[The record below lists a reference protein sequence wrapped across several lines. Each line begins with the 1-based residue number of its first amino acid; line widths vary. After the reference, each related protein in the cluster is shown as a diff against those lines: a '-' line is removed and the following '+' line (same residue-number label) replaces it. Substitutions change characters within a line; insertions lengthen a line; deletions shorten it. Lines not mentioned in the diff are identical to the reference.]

1 MKLFVKLLLEFSPLG
16 LFFLASTEYG
26 FFTSTAVLMG
36 ATVISLILAWHLFR
50 QLALM
55 AIITA
60 ATGLIAGA
68 ATLIWVDQVYIQLK
82 PTIVGLIFSS
92 ILLVGLV
99 RKRPLFKTL
108 LGENLY
114 LTDQGWHLLTWLWLA
129 YFLFIT
135 GLNEYIWRNYSF
147 AFWAGFKAFGLMP
160 LTIVYAIPQ
169 IYLLKKHS
177 LSGAE
182 APFDFSPQ
190 KKRKKIS
197 QSAERG
203 NRAAPIRQLAE

>member
-26 FFTSTAVLMG
+26 FFTSTAVLMV
-36 ATVISLILAWHLFR
+36 ATVISLIVTWRLFR

-68 ATLIWVDQVYIQLK
+68 ATLILVDQVYIQLK
-82 PTIVGLIFSS
+82 PTIVGLTFSS
-92 ILLVGLV
+92 ILIIGLI
-99 RKRPLFKTL
+99 KDKPLFKLL

-114 LTDQGWHLLTWLWLA
+114 LTDEGWRLLTWLWLG

-135 GLNEYIWRNYSF
+135 GLNEYIWRTHSF

-160 LTIVYAIPQ
+160 LTVIYAIPQ
-169 IYLLKKHS
+169 IYLLKKYS
-177 LSGAE
+177 ISADGTPSQL
-182 APFDFSPQ
+182 SPQ
-190 KKRKKIS
+190 KKRQRIS
-197 QSAERG
+197 PSPQRG
-203 NRAAPIRQLAE
+203 NRTTPIRQLAE